1 MNFTRTAYIGIGSN
15 LGDRD
20 GNCKKAIEFLIDSG
34 IRVLKRSSGIET
46 EPWGLKGQPK
56 FVNMAIKI
64 QTGLRPKD
72 LLKLLKNIETKLGRT
87 PGPRWGPRVIDLD
100 ILFYDD
106 IVMRTAELEIPHPGI
121 SEREFILKPLA
132 AIAPDKI
139 HPVLK
144 KSLSALLN
152 DISG

>member
-1 MNFTRTAYIGIGSN
+1 MPTAYIGIGSN
-15 LGDRD
+15 LGDREE
-20 GNCKKAIEFLIDSG
+20 NCKKAIEFLIDSG
-34 IRVLKRSSGIET
+34 IRVLKRSSGIKT

-64 QTGLRPKD
+64 QTGLTPKD

-121 SEREFILKPLA
+121 SEREFVLKPLA

-144 KSLSALLN
+144 KSISALLN
-152 DISG
+152 DIAG